1 MPSTPLTPFRR
12 ALPGLLAGLL
22 TLALAACAGGAP
34 QRPAQARAWA
44 EAEQMIVVTAAGW
57 DVDHGLLRRF
67 ERAPGAGARWTQV
80 GEAAPVMLGRTGSAW
95 GLGLHPQAASGP
107 TKREG
112 DGRAPAG
119 VFALGTAFGYAQTA
133 ATRLPYR
140 AMTASDY
147 CIDVPASPLYN
158 RIVDA
163 REVGEAA
170 VAGST
175 EPMRRDLHANG
186 DPRYRLGFVIE
197 HNREARPGAGSCIF
211 AHLTRRAGEPTAGC
225 TAMADAVMEQTLAW
239 LDPAR
244 RPVFVLLPDAE
255 YRRLQAGWGLPAL
268 AAAAR

>member
-1 MPSTPLTPFRR
+1 MPSAHLTPFRR
-12 ALPGLLAGLL
+12 ALPALLAGLL

-44 EAEQMIVVTAAGW
+44 EAEQMIVVTTAGW

-133 ATRLPYR
+133 ASRLPYR
-140 AMTASDY
+140 AMTASHY

-163 REVGEAA
+163 RVVGEAA